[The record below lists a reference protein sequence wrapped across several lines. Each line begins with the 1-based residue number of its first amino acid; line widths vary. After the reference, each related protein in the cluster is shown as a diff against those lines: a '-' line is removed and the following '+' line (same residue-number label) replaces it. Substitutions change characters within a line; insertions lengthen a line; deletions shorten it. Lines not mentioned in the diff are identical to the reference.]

1 MEQETKTHLLKVREN
16 KTNKQKTV
24 TIPKDAEEIEAGDY
38 VEVRK
43 HE

>member
-1 MEQETKTHLLKVREN
+1 MVKETKTHILKVREN
-16 KTNKQKTV
+16 KANKQKTV

-38 VEVRK
+38 VEVKK